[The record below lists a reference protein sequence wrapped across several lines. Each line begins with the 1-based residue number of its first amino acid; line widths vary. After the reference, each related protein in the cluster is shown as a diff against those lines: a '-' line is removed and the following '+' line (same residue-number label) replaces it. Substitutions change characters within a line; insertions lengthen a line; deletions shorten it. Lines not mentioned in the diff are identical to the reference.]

1 VIGEF
6 SGNGISCK
14 TRVKFVGIH
23 WLVLVRFYPS
33 TVSQLKL
40 VIVLCRF
47 LTNIFVY
54 SFML

>member
-1 VIGEF
+1 MIGEF